1 MTVDADHPARGPYRT
16 TPARRAQIVRA
27 AVESFATHGYERA
40 SLRDIAARA
49 GVTHAAVLRH
59 FAGKDELLI
68 AALAQHEADEQ
79 DRAAEA
85 GASGAAAPAVLAAAL
100 ADEFADPDYQR
111 SWLSLAVAASD
122 PQHPAHEFFRTRRAR
137 LRRQFGTG
145 PTVPTQRP
153 QLAGEDKVTL
163 VLAMIDGLRF
173 QALLDPEQDSRRLVE
188 AFMGLIMDA
197 DASDRA
203 GSATGPDAL

>member
-85 GASGAAAPAVLAAAL
+85 GAS
-100 ADEFADPDYQR
+100 
-111 SWLSLAVAASD
+111 
-122 PQHPAHEFFRTRRAR
+122 
-137 LRRQFGTG
+137 
-145 PTVPTQRP
+145 
-153 QLAGEDKVTL
+153 
-163 VLAMIDGLRF
+163 
-173 QALLDPEQDSRRLVE
+173 
-188 AFMGLIMDA
+188 
-197 DASDRA
+197 
-203 GSATGPDAL
+203 